1 MCFFGIERLWDRVG
15 QKSLST
21 TCNNTLISS
30 CLIWERGKKTKT
42 PKEISLEKKISSF
55 FLKATPHK
63 MRWRGL
69 RWQKSPPDSPA
80 PHLKFFL
87 LYKDHKENRMKRKFW
102 ESKHLSKHQGWS
114 SLGAY
119 LGLHSTYA
127 TWLLTSAPKHTGTGA
142 SSGYLLAENQL
153 QNWDPRLSP
162 CHPPWLVGDS
172 EHPFGIIE
180 HPLSPMMLLQ
190 WSLSTPHQSKE
201 PSLQV

>member
-1 MCFFGIERLWDRVG
+1 MR
-15 QKSLST
+15 K
-21 TCNNTLISS
+21 
-30 CLIWERGKKTKT
+30 GKKNQNTERDFSR
-42 PKEISLEKKISSF
+42 KENFFI

-162 CHPPWLVGDS
+162 CHPPWLVGGLWASIWYHWAPLVPHDAPSVVFVNSTS
-172 EHPFGIIE
+172 EQGAIP
-180 HPLSPMMLLQ
+180 
-190 WSLSTPHQSKE
+190 
-201 PSLQV
+201 PSLALQTQWWAGLGLTTKWWLVTSHA